1 MKKTLFLLLTVTAMT
16 ANAQVKLQPL
26 FTDNMVLQQQS
37 DAPLWGES
45 KPNKKVTVTTSWDKQ
60 TYTTT
65 ADAEGHWTVSVKT
78 PSAGGP
84 YDITISDGKP
94 VKLKNVLIGEVWIC
108 SGQSNMEMPLA
119 GWGKIKN
126 YEQEIANANH
136 PRIRI
141 INVSNAT
148 SPVPLNTFETTTD
161 GWQECSPQT
170 IAEFSSTGY
179 FFGRDIEKFQNVP
192 VGLIGTNWGGTIAEA
207 WTSQSSLMAM
217 PDFRQAVERVRK
229 MPASREE
236 REASY
241 KKELTDWYAHS
252 ETKEGGFDN
261 GKATFAAT
269 DFDDSQWKDVQ
280 LPARID
286 NQGYGYYNGFIWV
299 RRTFDIPANFAGKN
313 LKLELG
319 SVDDNDDTYF
329 NGEHIGHTDGVGEN
343 RIYTIPARLVK
354 AGKAVL
360 TVRILNTGGYVGIMR
375 DNGIMLSIN
384 KKSPAANE
392 VISLNG
398 TWKSLASTTF
408 KQLPP
413 RPRNTVNEPNIAS
426 VLYNAM
432 IHPLIPYAIK
442 GAIWYQ
448 GEANEGRAYQY
459 RELLPTMINDWRKQ
473 WGYNFPFYIA
483 QLASFRKQATE
494 PGDAWWAEVREAQMM
509 TTNLENTGI
518 ICLTDIGDANDIHP
532 KNKQEVGRRLALVA
546 RAKTYG
552 EQVVY
557 SGPVYKGYRIEGNTI
572 RISFCHTD
580 GGLKTNDGDVKIKGF
595 AIAGL
600 DHKFHWAD
608 ARIDGN
614 DIIVSSPDVTFPIA
628 VRYAWA
634 DNPNCNL
641 CNGEGLPAFPFRTD
655 DWPGLTINRK

>member
-1 MKKTLFLLLTVTAMT
+1 MKKTLFLLLAVTAMT
-16 ANAQVKLQPL
+16 AKAQVKLQPL
-26 FTDNMVLQQQS
+26 FTDNMVLQQQTN
-37 DAPLWGES
+37 APLWGES

-65 ADAEGHWTVSVKT
+65 ADAKGHWTVSVKT

-126 YEQEIANANH
+126 YEQEIADANH

-148 SPVPLNTFETTTD
+148 SPVPLNTFETTTG

-170 IAEFSSTGY
+170 IPEFSSTGY

-207 WTSQSSLMAM
+207 WTSQEALTTM
-217 PDFRQAVERVRK
+217 PDFRQAVENVRK
-229 MPASREE
+229 MPVTREE
-236 REASY
+236 REAAY
-241 KKELTDWYAHS
+241 KKELADWYAQS

-329 NGEHIGHTDGVGEN
+329 NGEHIGHTNGVGEN

-360 TVRILNTGGYVGIMR
+360 TVRILNDAGYVGIIR
-375 DNGIMLSIN
+375 DNGIMLSID

-408 KQLPP
+408 KQLP
-413 RPRNTVNEPNIAS
+413 RKPRNMTNEPNLAS

-432 IHPLIPYAIK
+432 LHPLIPYAIK

-448 GEANEGRAYQY
+448 GESNEWRAYQY
-459 RELLPTMINDWRKQ
+459 RDLLPTMINDWRTQ

-494 PGDAWWAEVREAQMM
+494 PVDARWAELREAQMM

-552 EQVVY
+552 EPVVY

-572 RISFCHTD
+572 RISFSHTD
-580 GGLKTNDGDVKIKGF
+580 GGLKTNDGYAKIKGF

-614 DIIVSSPDVTFPIA
+614 DIIVSSPNVTFPIA

-634 DNPNCNL
+634 DNPYCNL

-655 DWPGLTINRK
+655 DWPGLTLGKK